1 MCRQKLIT
9 NAVDEIVHDQSQ
21 ANGSRRKKHA
31 ARWVCGSTL
40 GPYERQTCQ
49 GVLWIFPRHQQ
60 QCPSLYEQEVWLP
73 PPSAATLPQSH
84 GLVCPA
90 CLQWPRSGKNMVD
103 KMRHSLLY
111 VRHMKD
117 VCWHACRFAIQN
129 LGKTGWYACSQVQ
142 GITMPI
148 CEAICSRH
156 EMKGFHAYH
165 SIFQNRLVCI
175 TNRVDSFRFLVGSR
189 ACHGRPCHTIRTHD
203 LHAIAFERPVE
214 TDRGPTACES
224 AGTKLN
230 AANW

>member
-9 NAVDEIVHDQSQ
+9 NGSGRNCTWPKPSQ
-21 ANGSRRKKHA
+21 RKQTKET
-31 ARWVCGSTL
+31 CSTMSMWQYL
-40 GPYERQTCQ
+40 GP
-49 GVLWIFPRHQQ
+49 LWATNMPRSALNFS
-60 QCPSLYEQEVWLP
+60 PSPAAMSKSLWARSLAS